1 VSGWAQGAPSSSVRA
16 LCDYWH
22 GRYDW
27 RRCER
32 MLNSW
37 NPQRTDID
45 GVAVHFFQ
53 VRSPEPDAL
62 PVVMTHGWPG
72 SVIEFHKVIVLL
84 TDPRAHGGEAAGALH
99 LVLPALPGFGF
110 SGKPADTGRGLLRIA
125 DAWSELIRLGS

>member
-1 VSGWAQGAPSSSVRA
+1 MTGTGIAAAPIAVADADLDDLRDRLARTRWPEQEPVSGWAQGAPSSSVRA

-32 MLNSW
+32 MLNGW

-53 VRSPEPDAL
+53 VRSPEP
-62 PVVMTHGWPG
+62 
-72 SVIEFHKVIVLL
+72 
-84 TDPRAHGGEAAGALH
+84 GAC
-99 LVLPALPGFGF
+99 
-110 SGKPADTGRGLLRIA
+110 R
-125 DAWSELIRLGS
+125 WS